1 MKKIRQL
8 IEFLI
13 VLIIF
18 SFLKLIPINLVSVLG
33 GKFFKIIGPYTRSH
47 NVALN
52 NYKRI
57 FKNINEKQIKKD
69 VAKSWENLGK
79 TFIEFSIIDKILK
92 NKNNRIKIIG
102 KKNIEKIKENNEQV
116 IFFGIHQANW
126 ELLVPTITNQ
136 NISIGA
142 IYRHINNPFI
152 DEYILNI
159 RKKTILKSKS
169 FFTPKG
175 KESAK
180 DIIEAINKNL
190 SMLLLIDQKDTA
202 GKNIN
207 FFNINT
213 KTQTGFLKIARKY
226 KLRLLPVQTIRE
238 KINNFS
244 IIFHPAINIFDGDL
258 SDDEAMKKVH
268 GIIEKWILEKPSQ
281 WFWQHKRFD

>member
-8 IEFLI
+8 IEFFI
-13 VLIIF
+13 VLILF

-33 GKFFKIIGPYTRSH
+33 GKIFKILGPFTKSH
-47 NVALN
+47 NVALS

-57 FKNINEKQIKKD
+57 FRNINEKQIKKN

-79 TFIEFSIIDKILK
+79 TFIEFSIIEKILK
-92 NKNNRIKIIG
+92 DKNDKIRIIG
-102 KKNIEKIKENNEQV
+102 KKNIEKVKDNNEQV

-136 NISIGA
+136 NINIGA

-190 SMLLLIDQKDTA
+190 SIILLIDQKDSA
-202 GKNIN
+202 GTNIN

-226 KLRLLPVQTIRE
+226 NLKLLPVQSIRE

-244 IIFHPAINIFDGDL
+244 IIFHPAINIFDGNL

-268 GIIEKWILEKPSQ
+268 KIIEKWIMEKPNQ